1 MGSKVL
7 MPQDELFFLVCLNCV
22 THNYSKI
29 NLVDWGGGI
38 RAQHF
43 AAAGKACRAHRC
55 EYTQC
60 LLRTC
65 IRVTVVADIREDKSN
80 LPIEYFI

>member
-22 THNYSKI
+22 THNYNKI
-29 NLVDWGGGI
+29 NLVDLGGGI

-43 AAAGKACRAHRC
+43 AAAGKACRHVDVNIHHVCFVPA
-55 EYTQC
+55 Y
-60 LLRTC
+60 
-65 IRVTVVADIREDKSN
+65 V
-80 LPIEYFI
+80 